1 MRCLLL
7 AAGLGTRLRPL
18 TDRMPKCLMPI
29 KGRPL
34 LEIWLERLT
43 AIGVESVLI
52 NTHYL
57 SQKVVAYVSESNYK
71 NLVHLRYEPV
81 LLGTAG
87 TLIKNLGFFEG
98 QDFLMI
104 HADNY
109 CMDDLKELL
118 AAHNRRPSG
127 CLLTMLT
134 FRTNDPPSCG
144 IVELDDNGV
153 VQTFHE
159 KVIAPPGNIANGAI
173 YVLSKELIS
182 QLKTQFVDACD
193 FSIEV
198 LPNLLGKIYCYESDK
213 ELTDIGTFGN
223 YIKVC

>member
-18 TDRMPKCLMPI
+18 TDKIPKCLMPI
-29 KGRPL
+29 KGQPL

-57 SQKVVAYVSESNYK
+57 SQQVTAYVSESKYQ
-71 NLVHLRYEPV
+71 NLVHLRYESV

-87 TLIKNLGFFEG
+87 TLIKNIGFFEG

-109 CMDDLKELL
+109 CLDDLTELL
-118 AAHNRRPSG
+118 TAHKSRPFG

-134 FRTNDPPSCG
+134 FRTNEPQSCG
-144 IVELDDNGV
+144 IVELDESRV
-153 VQTFHE
+153 VQAFHE
-159 KVIAPPGNIANGAI
+159 KIAEPPGNIANGAI
-173 YVLSKELIS
+173 YVLSKELIAQIKS
-182 QLKTQFVDACD
+182 KFIDARD
-193 FSIEV
+193 FSTEI
-198 LPNLLGKIYCYESDK
+198 LPNLIGKIYCYESDK
-213 ELTDIGTFGN
+213 ELIDIGTPNN
-223 YIKVC
+223 YFRVA